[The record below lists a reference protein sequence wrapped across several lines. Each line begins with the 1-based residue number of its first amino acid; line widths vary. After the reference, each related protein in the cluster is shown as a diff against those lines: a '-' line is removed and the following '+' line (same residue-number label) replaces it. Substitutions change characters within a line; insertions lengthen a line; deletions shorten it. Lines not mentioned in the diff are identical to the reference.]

1 MSLFTKLVLIFT
13 ALVILAMLAN
23 FLLIKFFYWG
33 DKKEAPK
40 KLKDDKED

>member
-1 MSLFTKLVLIFT
+1 MSLVTKLIIIFT

-33 DKKEAPK
+33 DKTEPPK
-40 KLKDDKED
+40 KSKDVKED

>member
-1 MSLFTKLVLIFT
+1 MSLVTKLILIFT

-40 KLKDDKED
+40 KIKDEMED